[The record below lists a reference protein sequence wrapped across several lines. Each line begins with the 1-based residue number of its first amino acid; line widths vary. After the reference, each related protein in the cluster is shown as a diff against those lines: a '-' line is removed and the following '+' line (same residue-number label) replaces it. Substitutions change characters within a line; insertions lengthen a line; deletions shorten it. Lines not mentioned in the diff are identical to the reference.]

1 MNEAE
6 TRLDATEARLDDT
19 EKRVAPLELFFD
31 LVFVFALTQV
41 TLLMSNKPTWE
52 GLGEGI
58 LVLVALWW
66 AWGAYAW
73 LTNYIATDEG
83 VERLLM
89 FAAILVSLILRSTA
103 SGLRRVFPFL
113 GELSAFY
120 LATILGVGLLAGS
133 GYMLGAQLRGELQDI
148 WDQLSELFVPLE
160 DWLGLEDIEQW
171 LVERG
176 EELFSEIS
184 VLYWIVGV
192 SSAMAGVIANAVLIL
207 AAAFYFGLQPQ
218 IYRGGLV
225 MLLPPSLRPSAEGAL
240 DAISY
245 GLRRWIMG
253 QLVAMLL
260 VGILTYVGLS
270 LLGVP
275 SALALAVIAG
285 LLEFIPFIGPILA
298 AVPALAIALAQ
309 SPQLALW
316 VLALYV
322 LIQQVE
328 SNLLTPII
336 QQRAVRLPPV
346 ATLFAV
352 IASGLLFGFL
362 GILLATPHREVVAG
376 SPGGAV
382 PTETWMTVVLLQ
394 SLQLAFSSDDI
405 LIVPLNLSRF
415 FQPALQILRMDLTG

>member
-1 MNEAE
+1 MKRPATSSDTDLPPPGKPISSTF
-6 TRLDATEARLDDT
+6 TRRLLGVGLFV
-19 EKRVAPLELFFD
+19 VA
-31 LVFVFALTQV
+31 
-41 TLLMSNKPTWE
+41 
-52 GLGEGI
+52 
-58 LVLVALWW
+58 LVAFWQLRH
-66 AWGAYAW
+66 
-73 LTNYIATDEG
+73 LM
-83 VERLLM
+83 LLM
-89 FAAILVSLILRSTA
+89 FAAILVSLVLRSTA

-120 LATILGVGLLAGS
+120 IATILGVGLLAGS

-328 SNLLTPII
+328 SNLLTPLI

-352 IASGLLFGFL
+352 IAAGLLFGFL
-362 GILLATPHREVVAG
+362 GILLATPLAVACMIG
-376 SPGGAV
+376 V
-382 PTETWMTVVLLQ
+382 KKLWVR
-394 SLQLAFSSDDI
+394 D
-405 LIVPLNLSRF
+405 
-415 FQPALQILRMDLTG
+415 ALGEDVKLPDGRGRR